1 MRRTYLALSDED
13 RHYLITLSKKRTIQ
27 AQIVDR
33 AKILLYKSDG
43 MTFSDIAEK
52 LAVSPSTVRL
62 CISKYYE
69 GGVENALFDTQ
80 RPGRPSEIT
89 DDAKAWMINI
99 ACQRPVELGYAQE
112 LWTLN
117 SLHKHIRKH
126 AEEAGYPRLSTVT
139 NTDIIDEL
147 PLDYSILEEIDY
159 EYPAHNA
166 YFGYMTR
173 GCPRNC
179 AFCAVK
185 TLEPQYKNYIGI
197 KHQIKYVD
205 EHFGAQKD
213 LLLMDNNVFA
223 SNCFEQIIDEI
234 KDCGFGKGATYIP
247 PNEYD
252 VAIKNLKV
260 GYNLRAYTKK
270 IIKLYDEIAEKLSED
285 EAGEFYLRREERGLL
300 YAETATYDEIC
311 TFDETI
317 RPLYDKLFH
326 KSKRV
331 RYIDF
336 NQGLDAR
343 LATDKRMK
351 KLSEINIRPLRIA
364 FDHYEQSEVYISAV
378 KKAAKYGIMELS
390 NYLLY
395 NFEDEPKELY
405 YRMRI
410 NVDLCEEL
418 GVTIY
423 SFPMK
428 YHPINDPEYFKNR
441 DYLGKH
447 WNRKFIRAVQAVLNS
462 TKGKIGK
469 GIEFFEEAFGRDLD
483 EFYKILWMPETFII
497 YRRKYD
503 KKLRERLADR
513 YKNHSSEDCDLA
525 NEWWTKF
532 CSLPAEKLEIAKSI
546 ISLNKFKEGITVQ
559 DLRNDS
565 FDIFRERAILSKR
578 MDRKDVDATNEQL
591 LDSLNLLENGQLKRA
606 AILLFHH
613 NPEKWIPGAYVKIGY
628 FESDSELRYQ
638 DEIHGSLISQADR
651 VVDLIFT
658 KYLKAD
664 ISYKGVTRV
673 ETYPFPKDAIRE
685 AVFNA
690 IAHKFYGAL
699 IPIQISVYADRLYI
713 ANDCIFPGDWTL
725 DDLMGKHRSRP
736 YNPLIANTFFR
747 AGFIEAWGRGI
758 EKIKDS
764 CKEAGNPIPEYT
776 IKREDIMIMFKSLV
790 SYTNQATNQATDQ
803 TNQDEDNSVPARIL
817 KVIETKPML
826 SQRKIADIIGEKYS
840 TVKYYMESMK
850 KSGIIKREGSS
861 QKGKWIIL

>member
-1 MRRTYLALSDED
+1 MNRKVLLIEPNYKNKYPPMGLMKIATYYRRCNDDVRFFKGDLKKFAAQLLCEEFCAETGVNFLRKYFPKLTEYIKNGKYSSLDTIPDFRGSEYEEIIKKYRRKYKNKEFPQFDVVGVTTLFTFYWKQTVDTIIYAKNFCKLEGKMLVGGIASTILPDYIYKETGIKPHIGLLDKEGNLDE
-13 RHYLITLSKKRTIQ
+13 
-27 AQIVDR
+27 
-33 AKILLYKSDG
+33 G
-43 MTFSDIAEK
+43 
-52 LAVSPSTVRL
+52 
-62 CISKYYE
+62 
-69 GGVENALFDTQ
+69 
-80 RPGRPSEIT
+80 
-89 DDAKAWMINI
+89 
-99 ACQRPVELGYAQE
+99 
-112 LWTLN
+112 
-117 SLHKHIRKH
+117 
-126 AEEAGYPRLSTVT
+126 

-234 KDCGFGKGATYIP
+234 KECGFGKGATYIP

-252 VAIKNLKV
+252 VAIRNLKE
-260 GYNLRAYTKK
+260 GYNFRAYTKK
-270 IIKLYDEIAEKLSED
+270 IIKLYDKIAEKLSED
-285 EAGEFYLRREERGLL
+285 ESGEFYLQREERGLL
-300 YAETATYDEIC
+300 YAETATYEEICMFDEIV
-311 TFDETI
+311 

-364 FDHYEQSEVYISAV
+364 FDHYEQSEVYIAAI
-378 KKAAKYGIMELS
+378 KKAAKYGITELS

-441 DYLGKH
+441 DYLGEH

-469 GIEFFEEAFGRDLD
+469 GVEFFEEAFGRDLD

-503 KKLRERLADR
+503 QKLRERLADK
-513 YKNHSSEDCDLA
+513 YKNHSNEDCDLA
-525 NEWWTKF
+525 NEWWGKF
-532 CSLPAEKLEIAKSI
+532 CSLPTEKLEIAKSI
-546 ISLNKFKEGITVQ
+546 ISLNKFKEGDYECTDKEILDVLSYYSITR
-559 DLRNDS
+559 DTA
-565 FDIFRERAILSKR
+565 E
-578 MDRKDVDATNEQL
+578 
-591 LDSLNLLENGQLKRA
+591 G
-606 AILLFHH
+606 
-613 NPEKWIPGAYVKIGY
+613 
-628 FESDSELRYQ
+628 
-638 DEIHGSLISQADR
+638 
-651 VVDLIFT
+651 
-658 KYLKAD
+658 
-664 ISYKGVTRV
+664 
-673 ETYPFPKDAIRE
+673 
-685 AVFNA
+685 
-690 IAHKFYGAL
+690 
-699 IPIQISVYADRLYI
+699 
-713 ANDCIFPGDWTL
+713 
-725 DDLMGKHRSRP
+725 
-736 YNPLIANTFFR
+736 NT
-747 AGFIEAWGRGI
+747 
-758 EKIKDS
+758 
-764 CKEAGNPIPEYT
+764 
-776 IKREDIMIMFKSLV
+776 
-790 SYTNQATNQATDQ
+790 
-803 TNQDEDNSVPARIL
+803 
-817 KVIETKPML
+817 
-826 SQRKIADIIGEKYS
+826 
-840 TVKYYMESMK
+840 
-850 KSGIIKREGSS
+850 
-861 QKGKWIIL
+861 